1 MRRFAGILAVALVCL
16 GALAAWPGRA
26 LAEGRITGLEV
37 TLDGDTVH
45 VSAHL
50 AGGFPKD
57 VAEQIRSGVP
67 KDLFYTVTM
76 NRRHRRWFDE
86 ELSSRTV
93 EYTIKFDTLEGR
105 YHIGRTDPDGSRT
118 ETVVPDYDAALRMV
132 SEIRD
137 VTLTVPPESPESTHY
152 VAVKAEMR
160 AVRLP
165 LYLDYVF
172 FFIPIQEYETP
183 WARSS
188 SVEGLP

>member
-1 MRRFAGILAVALVCL
+1 MGILAAALVCL
-16 GALAAWPGRA
+16 GVLAAWPGGA
-26 LAEGRITGLEV
+26 LAAGRITGLEV
-37 TLDGDTVH
+37 TRNGDTVH

-50 AGGFPKD
+50 SGGFPAD
-57 VAEQIRSGVP
+57 VAKQIRNGVP

-86 ELSSRTV
+86 ELFSRTV
-93 EYTIKFDTLEGR
+93 EYTIKFDTLEDR
-105 YHIGRTDPDGSRT
+105 YHIRRTDPDGSQT
-118 ETVVPDYDAALRMV
+118 ETVVPDYDAALKMV

-137 VTLTVPPESPESTHY
+137 VTLTIPPESPESTHY

-183 WARSS
+183 WARSP
-188 SVEGLP
+188 SVESLR